1 MFNMEKFIDL
11 FREQLDS
18 VDNLVLTTDTEFRKL
33 EEWSS
38 LVALSVI
45 AMVDEEYNVSLSGD
59 DMRSVS
65 TIGQLFELIS
75 KK

>member
-1 MFNMEKFIDL
+1 MEKFIDL

>member
-1 MFNMEKFIDL
+1 MFNMENFIDL

-18 VDNLVLTTDTEFRKL
+18 VDNLVLTADTEFRKL

>member
-1 MFNMEKFIDL
+1 MENFIDL

-18 VDNLVLTTDTEFRKL
+18 VDNLVLTADTEFRKL

>member
-1 MFNMEKFIDL
+1 MEKFIEL
-11 FREQLDS
+11 FKEQLDS
-18 VDNLVLTTDTEFRKL
+18 VDNLVLTADTEFRKL

-45 AMVDEEYNVSLSGD
+45 AMVDEEYNISLSGEE
-59 DMRSVS
+59 MRSVS
-65 TIGQLFELIS
+65 TIGQLFDLIS